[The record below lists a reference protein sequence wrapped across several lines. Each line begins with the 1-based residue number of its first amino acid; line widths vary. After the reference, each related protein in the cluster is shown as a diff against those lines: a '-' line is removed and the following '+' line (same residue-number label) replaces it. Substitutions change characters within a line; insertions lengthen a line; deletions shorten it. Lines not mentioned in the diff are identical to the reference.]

1 MTLFLASVRNEGEA
15 ALALAAGADVIDL
28 KEPLRGALGAVTAA
42 TVRDCVDA
50 VEHRGFVS
58 ATVGDVPLD
67 AATLQQ
73 AALQQHAL
81 GVDYVKLGV
90 FPGDGAEEAMRGL
103 DRLARRVQLIFVL
116 FADALPG
123 FDAVAV
129 ASRIGARGVMLDTM
143 TKDGGS
149 LLEHLTEERLS
160 AFVVHA
166 RSEGLLMGLAGSLR
180 AEHVARLLAI
190 EPDLL
195 GFRGALCRRHDRGGT
210 LDPEACSAIRAL
222 IPRTPRN
229 VWKRPPAGADA
240 PAVC

>member
-28 KEPLRGALGAVTAA
+28 KEPLRGALGAVTME
-42 TVRDCVDA
+42 TVRDCVRA
-50 VEHRGFVS
+50 VGGRSIVS

-67 AATLQQ
+67 AATLRE

-81 GVDYVKLGV
+81 GVEYVKLGV

-103 DRLARRVQLIFVL
+103 DRLARRAQLIFVL
-116 FADALPG
+116 FADALPD

-129 ASRIGARGVMLDTM
+129 ASRVGARGVMLDTM
-143 TKDGGS
+143 TKDGGP

-166 RSEGLLMGLAGSLR
+166 RNDGLLVGLAGSLR
-180 AEHVARLLAI
+180 ASHVVPLLAI

-195 GFRGALCRRHDRGGT
+195 GFRGALCRRHERGRT
-210 LDPEACSAIRAL
+210 LDLEACSAIRAL
-222 IPRTPRN
+222 IPRASRP
-229 VWKRPPAGADA
+229 VSKRPPAGADA